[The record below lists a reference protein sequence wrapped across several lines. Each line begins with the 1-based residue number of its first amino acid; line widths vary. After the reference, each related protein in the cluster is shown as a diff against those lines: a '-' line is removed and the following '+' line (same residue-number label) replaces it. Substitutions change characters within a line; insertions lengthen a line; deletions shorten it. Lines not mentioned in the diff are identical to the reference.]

1 MNNQIAEILE
11 ICKKEG
17 EYQGTVNDLELKEL
31 KKLDKKGN
39 INLIVENSGLGSTE
53 NFVQLMLKNNQSY

>member
-1 MNNQIAEILE
+1 MKYV
-11 ICKKEG
+11 KKKG

-31 KKLDKKGN
+31 KKLDKKGI

>member
-1 MNNQIAEILE
+1 MNNQIAEIIK

-31 KKLDKKGN
+31 KKLHKDGI
-39 INLIVENSGLGSTE
+39 INLIVKNSGLGSTE
-53 NFVQLMLKNNQSY
+53 TFVQLMLKNNQNY